1 MSHLGTVRAF
11 YETVNGGG
19 DPDEIAAL
27 LGEDV
32 RWHRPPDVPI
42 TGTLEGREKV
52 RRMFAAF
59 GESLERFEIEPG
71 EMEQVGEAIV
81 VPVTFRGSPRDGR
94 AFAFA
99 GSQVF
104 TVEDGVITS
113 VSEFKTLE
121 EGRAAASEPGGER

>member
-1 MSHLGTVRAF
+1 VTDVDTVRAF

-19 DPDEIAAL
+19 DPDEIAAML
-27 LGEDV
+27 REDV

-42 TGTLEGREKV
+42 TGTLEGRDKV
-52 RRMFAAF
+52 RQMFAAF

-71 EMEQVGEAIV
+71 EMEQVGEGIV

-104 TVEDGVITS
+104 TVEDGAIAS

-121 EGRAAASEPGGER
+121 EGRAAASETGGGR

>member
-1 MSHLGTVRAF
+1 VSHVDTVRAF

-19 DPDEIAAL
+19 DPGEIAAML
-27 LGEDV
+27 REDV
-32 RWHRPPDVPI
+32 RWQRPPDVPI

-52 RRMFAAF
+52 RQMFAAF

-99 GSQVF
+99 GTQVF
-104 TVEDGVITS
+104 TVKDGAITS
-113 VSEFKTLE
+113 VSEFKTVE
-121 EGRAAASEPGGER
+121 EGRAAASESGDGR